1 MDKGL
6 FWGALALI
14 VSGVWSGVWA
24 WYKPRKP
31 RRARGP
37 VAYAPRAAIEQG
49 YRPTVSVGAGL
60 REATQPAQV
69 PIPASFAP
77 AGGDAPKKTRRPA
90 ESKTRR
96 PRRRAQKAP
105 AKPRPAEPVR
115 TEAPR
120 PAAQADVTLTEPPIV
135 AVAR

>member
-6 FWGALALI
+6 FWSALALI
-14 VSGVWSGVWA
+14 VTGVWIGVWA

-60 REATQPAQV
+60 REAVQPAQV
-69 PIPASFAP
+69 PVPASFAP
-77 AGGDAPKKTRRPA
+77 ASGDAPEKARRPA
-90 ESKTRR
+90 EGKTRR
-96 PRRRAQKAP
+96 PRERVRKAP
-105 AKPRPAEPVR
+105 AEPRPAEPVR
-115 TEAPR
+115 AEAPR
-120 PAAQADVTLTEPPIV
+120 PAMQADVTLTEPPIV
-135 AVAR
+135 AVVR